1 MSGYYVSDEYRTNPK
16 SLVPGGS
23 TVAVEYY
30 DGTIKAYDKVKNT
43 TAYINS
49 IIKDANI
56 KQISVNGQLA
66 WKRNK

>member
-1 MSGYYVSDEYRTNPK
+1 MSAYYVSDEYRTNPK

-23 TVAVEYY
+23 TVLVEYFN
-30 DGTIKAYDKVKNT
+30 GEVKAYDKIKNT
-43 TAYINS
+43 TAYINA
-49 IIKDANI
+49 IVKDTNI